1 MLILEVARD
10 LSGRGRREEDVSGS
24 ATRGG
29 LLRQRDVG
37 LERGKVLPLDR
48 ARAGRPMLERRGE
61 ISEHRRELGK
71 VGLAGAE
78 RRGTRAIEAGEAVL
92 GARGVIGWA
101 LPPGLC

>member
-10 LSGRGRREEDVSGS
+10 LSRRRRREEDVSGS
-24 ATRGG
+24 ATRGR

-78 RRGTRAIEAGEAVL
+78 RRGTRATETGGAGL
-92 GARGVIGWA
+92 GAGGGNGGA
-101 LPPGLC
+101 LPARPC

>member
-1 MLILEVARD
+1 MYRRRL
-10 LSGRGRREEDVSGS
+10 REEDVSGS
-24 ATRGG
+24 ATRGR

-78 RRGTRAIEAGEAVL
+78 RRGTRAIEAGEAGPCGGGGIRPAL
-92 GARGVIGWA
+92 LALLCGV
-101 LPPGLC
+101 